1 MRSELSPWE
10 KGLLC
15 SLWHR
20 VELDLMDNPEKTPGR
35 LLQLVK
41 RKTEEMQ
48 WECRRS
54 ISPGQGASG
63 PYSNFQGRPRAVDN
77 GYLEPVDD

>member
-20 VELDLMDNPEKTPGR
+20 VELDLMDSKEETPQALLRTVSRR
-35 LLQLVK
+35 L
-41 RKTEEMQ
+41 EEMR
-48 WECRRS
+48 WEIRPT

-63 PYSNFQGRPRAVDN
+63 PYQRYRGRPTATDN
-77 GYLEPVDD
+77 GYLEAVDD